1 MEKLKFALYSI
12 VVLTVLG
19 ILGYWAVVTIKSGS
33 EFAATQKIGELQ
45 QQNED
50 LTKQV
55 ADLTQQLNAS
65 QAQVANLT
73 PTPTQNVTSPTT
85 PAKPST
91 STSTSTKPTTYKNQT
106 LINQLQQLVTANINM
121 KLKSTGT
128 RVGTVQNF
136 LNLYNN
142 TSNKIDNDYGASTV
156 KAVSLF
162 QKAQGLTADG
172 QAGASTFNKM
182 ISWLEKQ
189 G

>member
-1 MEKLKFALYSI
+1 MEKLKFTLFSI
-12 VVLTVLG
+12 VVLTLLG
-19 ILGYWAVVTIKSGS
+19 VLGYWAVMTIKSGS
-33 EFAATQKIGELQ
+33 EFAATLKIGELQ

-55 ADLTQQLNAS
+55 ADLTQQLNDS
-65 QAQVANLT
+65 QTQLANATPAPTQSANPPTAPST
-73 PTPTQNVTSPTT
+73 PTT
-85 PAKPST
+85 
-91 STSTSTKPTTYKNQT
+91 TSTKPTTYKNQT
-106 LINQLQQLVTANINM
+106 LITQLQQLIADNISM
-121 KLKSTGT
+121 KLKSSGT

-156 KAVSLF
+156 KAVALF

-172 QAGASTFNKM
+172 QAGAGTFGKM
-182 ISWLEKQ
+182 VSWLEKQ